1 MQSISAVVVAVAVS
15 VADDVDNVVR
25 VQCILIS

>member
-1 MQSISAVVVAVAVS
+1 MQSISVVVAVAVC

>member
-1 MQSISAVVVAVAVS
+1 MQSISVVVVAVAVC
-15 VADDVDNVVR
+15 VVDDVDNVVR